1 MEPKTK
7 PLSKDRTNRLWFALG
22 ALVLFIALGFWLH
35 FYNSSPETYT
45 GEIYM
50 EPASKSS
57 KEYLAFKLHK
67 KNKTQSFM
75 VLVKDLNFYSTIESF
90 RNRKVE
96 VKAFLH
102 FHEPEDFN
110 KIEIVEI
117 NAAKPH

>member
-1 MEPKTK
+1 MELKTQL
-7 PLSKDRTNRLWFALG
+7 LSKNRNNRLRFALG
-22 ALVLFIALGFWLH
+22 VLMLFVALGVWLH
-35 FYNSSPETYT
+35 FYNFSPETYT

-50 EPASKSS
+50 EPASKRS

-67 KNKTQSFM
+67 KNKTQTFM

-90 RNRKVE
+90 RNSKVK

-117 NAAKPH
+117 NSVKH